1 MGATRQWIPGLAM
14 IGLMLFAGCGGG
26 GGVAAVQGDSQD
38 ATPVSNGDGDC
49 LTLLAQSVTTD
60 ADGNVTTIV
69 DFAYDVHANLIR
81 IEEFDLLTA
90 TTRRV
95 TYFVHPGLIEED
107 DGADGVVDRRYHLE
121 RDAAGRVVVESLDE
135 GADDVTDRVRSM
147 VYDAAG
153 DLIRIE
159 EDTDMDGLADVV
171 RILLY
176 APGNVLT
183 TELHDQQGDGT
194 VDDVVDY
201 IYDSRDRL
209 AERRLDLGD
218 DGIADEVV
226 TYTYDAE
233 DRVFTESLDAD
244 GDGVPER
251 VTTHFYN
258 TTICS

>member
-1 MGATRQWIPGLAM
+1 MGVTRLWILAFVC
-14 IGLMLFAGCGGG
+14 LALAACGGG
-26 GGVAAVQGDSQD
+26 GGVPEVQGDSQD
-38 ATPVSNGDGDC
+38 ATPVSNGNGDC
-49 LTLLAQSVTTD
+49 LTLLAQSVTKD

-69 DFAYDVHANLIR
+69 DFAYDIYGNLIR
-81 IEEFDLLTA
+81 IEEFDLTTA

-95 TYFVHPGLIEED
+95 TYFVSPTLTEED
-107 DGADGVVDRRYHLE
+107 DGADGLVDRRRHLQ

-135 GADDVTDRVRSM
+135 GADGSIDLVRSM
-147 VYDAAG
+147 VYDTAG
-153 DLIRIE
+153 DLIRVE

-176 APGNVLT
+176 APGNMLT

-218 DGIADEVV
+218 DGLVDELV

-233 DRVFTESLDAD
+233 DRIFTEARDSD
-244 GDGVPER
+244 GDGTPEQI
-251 VTTHFYN
+251 TTRFYN
-258 TTICS
+258 STICN